1 LSADID
7 RFTTQSWRHIA
18 PERPRGNRA
27 AIAYLIALV
36 LFCVGGPAAAQQVHT
51 VVHFPSLDGNDGRRP
66 PTVLAGHI
74 FRPLDQGRHSAL
86 VFLHGCGGLIH
97 DGDLDERETSWAG
110 ELNRLGYAVLM
121 VDSHWPRGIG
131 STCSLRVTNPD
142 EWMKL
147 MLKREDDAYGALQF
161 LAAQPFVESNRIG
174 VIGWSLGGGVVLLAT
189 RSGERARLN
198 GTGSASFRAAV
209 AFYPAL
215 CNDDEQP
222 PGWSNE
228 IPLLLLQGASD
239 TWTRA
244 APCKRFVENAVA
256 RGARIDMQLYPGA
269 YHAFDATNIPLQL
282 LPIQT
287 RPGTL
292 PYLGS
297 DPAARGDAFERVPA
311 FLARYLAD

>member
-7 RFTTQSWRHIA
+7 RFTTQSWRHTA

-189 RSGERARLN
+189 RSGEWARLN

>member
-1 LSADID
+1 M
-7 RFTTQSWRHIA
+7 
-18 PERPRGNRA
+18 
-27 AIAYLIALV
+27 
-36 LFCVGGPAAAQQVHT
+36 
-51 VVHFPSLDGNDGRRP
+51 
-66 PTVLAGHI
+66 LAGHI
-74 FRPLDQGRHSAL
+74 FRPLDDGRHSAL

-147 MLKREDDAYGALQF
+147 MLKREGDAYGALQF

-174 VIGWSLGGGVVLLAT
+174 LIGWSLGGGVVLLAT
-189 RSGERARLN
+189 RSGEWARLN

-215 CNDDEQP
+215 CNDDEQA

-228 IPLLLLQGASD
+228 TPLLLLQGASD
-239 TWTRA
+239 TWTQA
-244 APCKRFVENAVA
+244 APCQRLSRTRLHGAPGSTCRFIRAPITLSICRTPRCNCCRYKPVQE
-256 RGARIDMQLYPGA
+256 RCLMSGRIPRRAAMPLRECRRFWP
-269 YHAFDATNIPLQL
+269 ATS
-282 LPIQT
+282 QT
-287 RPGTL
+287 EPV
-292 PYLGS
+292 
-297 DPAARGDAFERVPA
+297 AARRCAPA
-311 FLARYLAD
+311 IPRG

>member
-1 LSADID
+1 
-7 RFTTQSWRHIA
+7 
-18 PERPRGNRA
+18 
-27 AIAYLIALV
+27 
-36 LFCVGGPAAAQQVHT
+36 
-51 VVHFPSLDGNDGRRP
+51 
-66 PTVLAGHI
+66 VLAGHI
-74 FRPLDQGRHSAL
+74 FRPLDDGRHSAL

-121 VDSHWPRGIG
+121 VDSHGPRGIG

-147 MLKREDDAYGALQF
+147 MLKREGDAYGALQF

-174 VIGWSLGGGVVLLAT
+174 LIGWSLGGGVVLLAT
-189 RSGERARLN
+189 RSGEWARLN

-215 CNDDEQP
+215 CNDDEQA

-228 IPLLLLQGASD
+228 TPLLLLQGASD
-239 TWTRA
+239 TWTQA
-244 APCKRFVENAVA
+244 APCQRFVENAVA
-256 RGARIDMQLYPGA
+256 RGARIDMQIYPGA
-269 YHAFDATNIPLQL
+269 YHAFDLPNTPLQL
-282 LPIQT
+282 LPVQT

-292 PYLGS
+292 PYVGS
-297 DPAARGDAFERVPA
+297 DPAARRDALERVPA

>member
-7 RFTTQSWRHIA
+7 RFTTQSWRHTA